1 MSQEVIVM
9 QYLETVLT
17 DYPRINELNNVERC
31 AFVQVSGAGI
41 TVPQYTYA
49 CGDRLFIAE
58 KLKDQWQLRE
68 ETDLAATV
76 SELQVLVGNS
86 PFSNGTFNLLLTK
99 PETLALFAF
108 MDYCRCQF
116 LGEMLDASPFKGMAT
131 PEEIAAKAVLSL
143 PYSLC
148 NIFTMNTGNTNDSD
162 VAEGLAG
169 LAEKSVCKPENGQ
182 YALRSDF
189 MTLARGLV
197 VVNSSALV
205 QVWDGSGSSVRNL
218 TGYVLQGGLHDII
231 MTTMYGSEAFRV
243 RGMSSQ
249 DLLGVFYNAL
259 SCPELPEAK
268 EESASAGPEFCK
280 NCGAKLEP
288 DVRFCPNCGTKV

>member
-1 MSQEVIVM
+1 M

-31 AFVQVSGAGI
+31 SFVQVSGAGI

-68 ETDLAATV
+68 ETDLAATA
-76 SELQVLVGNS
+76 SELQLLVGNS
-86 PFSNGTFNLLLTK
+86 PFSNATFNLLLTK

-231 MTTMYGSEAFRV
+231 MTTLYGSEAFRV

-249 DLLGVFYNAL
+249 DLLGVFYNAM

-268 EESASAGPEFCK
+268 EEPASAGPEFCK

>member
-1 MSQEVIVM
+1 MP
-9 QYLETVLT
+9 YLETVLT
-17 DYPRINELNNVERC
+17 EYPQINELQNVERC
-31 AFVQVSGAGI
+31 AFVQVSGAGM

-68 ETDLAATV
+68 ETDLTATA

-86 PFSNGTFNLLLTK
+86 PFSNAKFNLLLTK

-116 LGEMLDASPFKGMAT
+116 LGEMLDASQFKGLAT
-131 PEEIAAKAVLSL
+131 PDEIAAKAVQSL

-148 NIFTMNTGNTNDSD
+148 SLFTMNAGDTNDCD
-162 VAEGLAG
+162 VTEGLAG

-189 MTLARGLV
+189 MTLARGLA
-197 VVNSSALV
+197 VVNSSAV
-205 QVWDGSGSSVRNL
+205 IQVWDGSGSSVRNL
-218 TGYVLQGGLHDII
+218 TGYVVQGGLHDII
-231 MTTMYGSEAFRV
+231 MTTLYGGDAFRV
-243 RGMSSQ
+243 RAMSSQ
-249 DLLGVFYNAL
+249 DLLGVFYGAM

-268 EESASAGPEFCK
+268 AEEESSKPAFCR
-280 NCGAKLEP
+280 NCGAKLSP
-288 DVRFCPNCGTKV
+288 GIKFCSNCGTKV

>member
-1 MSQEVIVM
+1 
-9 QYLETVLT
+9 
-17 DYPRINELNNVERC
+17 
-31 AFVQVSGAGI
+31 
-41 TVPQYTYA
+41 
-49 CGDRLFIAE
+49 
-58 KLKDQWQLRE
+58 
-68 ETDLAATV
+68 
-76 SELQVLVGNS
+76 
-86 PFSNGTFNLLLTK
+86 
-99 PETLALFAF
+99 
-108 MDYCRCQF
+108 
-116 LGEMLDASPFKGMAT
+116 
-131 PEEIAAKAVLSL
+131 
-143 PYSLC
+143 
-148 NIFTMNTGNTNDSD
+148 MNTGNTNDSD

-231 MTTMYGSEAFRV
+231 MTTLYGSEAFRV

-249 DLLGVFYNAL
+249 DLLGVFYNAM

-268 EESASAGPEFCK
+268 QEPASASPEFCK

-288 DVRFCPNCGTKV
+288 DVRFCQNCGTKV

>member
-1 MSQEVIVM
+1 M
-9 QYLETVLT
+9 
-17 DYPRINELNNVERC
+17 
-31 AFVQVSGAGI
+31 
-41 TVPQYTYA
+41 
-49 CGDRLFIAE
+49 
-58 KLKDQWQLRE
+58 
-68 ETDLAATV
+68 AATV

-169 LAEKSVCKPENGQ
+169 
-182 YALRSDF
+182 RS
-189 MTLARGLV
+189 R
-197 VVNSSALV
+197 SANRRTDNTPCAVIL
-205 QVWDGSGSSVRNL
+205 
-218 TGYVLQGGLHDII
+218 
-231 MTTMYGSEAFRV
+231 
-243 RGMSSQ
+243 
-249 DLLGVFYNAL
+249 
-259 SCPELPEAK
+259 
-268 EESASAGPEFCK
+268 
-280 NCGAKLEP
+280 
-288 DVRFCPNCGTKV
+288 

>member
-1 MSQEVIVM
+1 M

-143 PYSLC
+143 PYSL
-148 NIFTMNTGNTNDSD
+148 
-162 VAEGLAG
+162 
-169 LAEKSVCKPENGQ
+169 
-182 YALRSDF
+182 
-189 MTLARGLV
+189 
-197 VVNSSALV
+197 
-205 QVWDGSGSSVRNL
+205 
-218 TGYVLQGGLHDII
+218 
-231 MTTMYGSEAFRV
+231 
-243 RGMSSQ
+243 
-249 DLLGVFYNAL
+249 
-259 SCPELPEAK
+259 
-268 EESASAGPEFCK
+268 
-280 NCGAKLEP
+280 
-288 DVRFCPNCGTKV
+288 